1 MTKFLQ
7 IFPQDFVAVAHDAIN
22 VITEALN
29 EKPCLSLN
37 GNDRL
42 LHDTDMFDCMRKV
55 ISLV

>member
-1 MTKFLQ
+1 M
-7 IFPQDFVAVAHDAIN
+7 AHDAIN

>member
-1 MTKFLQ
+1 M
-7 IFPQDFVAVAHDAIN
+7 AHDAIN
-22 VITEALN
+22 VIIEALN

-42 LHDTDMFDCMRKV
+42 LPDTEMFDCMRKV